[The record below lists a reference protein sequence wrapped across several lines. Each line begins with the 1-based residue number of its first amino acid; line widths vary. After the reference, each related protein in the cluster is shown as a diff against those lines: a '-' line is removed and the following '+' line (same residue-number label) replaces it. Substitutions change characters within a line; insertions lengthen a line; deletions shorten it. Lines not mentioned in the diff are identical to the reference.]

1 MAVESSK
8 ETGEDEVESLIDELI
23 RDILNESGVSPESS
37 ARGLATTAALFETA
51 FGSTK
56 WASRSSTLERLLVAQ
71 AFAAELAEAL
81 APALAE
87 QLAPR
92 LLKALEQFMT
102 TEAATKKPTSAT
114 RSGSQA
120 RKSDTKLPGAT
131 ARSGAPGGSVE
142 DPSDKH
148 ALPRCGYPSTSE
160 PPIHPDL
167 GCLSAG

>member
-8 ETGEDEVESLIDELI
+8 ETGEDQVESLIDELI
-23 RDILNESGVSPESS
+23 RDILNDSGVSSESS
-37 ARGLATTAALFETA
+37 TRGMATTAALFETA
-51 FGSTK
+51 FGSSK
-56 WASRSSTLERLLVAQ
+56 WASRISMLDRLLVAQ

-114 RSGSQA
+114 RSGSQT

-131 ARSGAPGGSVE
+131 ARSGPGAAQWRIHPTSM
-142 DPSDKH
+142 
-148 ALPRCGYPSTSE
+148 RCPAAGTRRAVN
-160 PPIHPDL
+160 PIHPDL
-167 GCLSAG
+167 GYLSTG